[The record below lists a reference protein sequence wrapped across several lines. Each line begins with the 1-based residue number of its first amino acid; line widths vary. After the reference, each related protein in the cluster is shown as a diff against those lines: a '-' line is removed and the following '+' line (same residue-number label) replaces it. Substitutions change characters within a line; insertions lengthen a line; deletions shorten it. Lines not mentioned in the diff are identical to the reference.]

1 MKTLYV
7 SDLDGTL
14 ITRSERIPQ
23 YSLGVLNELID
34 KGLSFTY
41 ATARSLMSAE
51 SAVRGLRHTL
61 PVIVYNGALIIEAVS
76 RNILHSAVFG
86 REAKEQ
92 LISRLDE
99 FGVSPVVHACE
110 NGEDRIFWIQG
121 RESAGQLRYL
131 SRRTGDKR
139 LTPVDSEQALFRG
152 DAYFF
157 ACNGAYEQMKQLHD
171 AVEKIGMYCRIYPEK
186 YRSDYWLEIL
196 PEGATKANAVVK
208 LKELL
213 AYDRLVCF
221 GDSANDSEM
230 FDVCDEKYAV
240 ENADEWLK
248 GKATGVVGCCEEDG
262 VAKWLAEN
270 AEIVR

>member
-14 ITRSERIPQ
+14 ITRGERIPE
-23 YSLGVLNELID
+23 YSLGVLNELIGR
-34 KGLSFTY
+34 GLSFTY
-41 ATARSLMSAE
+41 ATARSLASAE

-61 PVIVYNGALIIEAVS
+61 PVIVYNGALIIEAAS
-76 RNILHSAVFG
+76 RKVLHSVTFR
-86 REAKEQ
+86 RETEETLVA
-92 LISRLDE
+92 RLDG

-110 NGEDRIFWIQG
+110 NDEDRIFWVRG
-121 RESAGQLRYL
+121 RESEGQLRYL
-131 SRRTGDKR
+131 SRRAGDKR
-139 LTPVDSEQALFRG
+139 LAPVFSERELFRG

-157 ACNGAYEQMKQLHD
+157 ACNGAYEQMKQIHD
-171 AVEKIGMYCRIYPEK
+171 ELEKIGVYCRIYPEK

-208 LKELL
+208 LKELF

-248 GKATGVVGCCEEDG
+248 GKATGVIGYCEEDG
-262 VAKWLAEN
+262 VAKWLAKN
-270 AEIVR
+270 AEFAR